1 MRKLALMQ
9 PETEEF
15 MAEIEA
21 HDVQERRPR
30 SFELFEEYSQRTIAD
45 TIRICRENFEKAD
58 AKARRELLKEV
69 EREVNDFRAWL
80 EETKNFEPTT
90 AHHYSVSMKS
100 LLLGLPVGVQ
110 VAQLFDAILDI

>member
-1 MRKLALMQ
+1 MRKLAFMQ

-15 MAEIEA
+15 MVEVEA
-21 HDVQERRPR
+21 HVIQERRPR

-58 AKARRELLKEV
+58 VEARRELLKEV

-80 EETKNFEPTT
+80 EETKDFESTT
-90 AHHYSVSMKS
+90 THYYSVSMKS

-110 VAQLFDAILDI
+110 VARLFDAILDI